1 MLAQAHDLLG
11 VGVIA
16 DRQLAGRDDALGLE
30 ADVEQDLVA
39 IDLDDRALDQVTIV
53 ELDDGVGHHVFER
66 RSTEVVFG
74 DGAGDVIPLRIEGPH
89 RFGGQLCK
97 EGGCALVGHGGTAHF
112 RVDIDRAGITESI
125 RSLATSA
132 SRCRGYHRALS
143 GPLRVPPNGHSVRT
157 RGQASTAFGVGP
169 RVAPGH
175 RDLERQGE
183 VDGMGE
189 GVFGH
194 GPDGGLFTLG
204 HVDDDLVV
212 DLEHQPAGEAG

>member
-1 MLAQAHDLLG
+1 VLAQAHDLLG

-89 RFGGQLCK
+89 RFGDSS
-97 EGGCALVGHGGTAHF
+97 AR
-112 RVDIDRAGITESI
+112 RVDVLSSDMGALLTFGWISI
-125 RSLATSA
+125 
-132 SRCRGYHRALS
+132 
-143 GPLRVPPNGHSVRT
+143 
-157 RGQASTAFGVGP
+157 
-169 RVAPGH
+169 APGS
-175 RDLERQGE
+175 QS
-183 VDGMGE
+183 
-189 GVFGH
+189 
-194 GPDGGLFTLG
+194 
-204 HVDDDLVV
+204 
-212 DLEHQPAGEAG
+212 Q